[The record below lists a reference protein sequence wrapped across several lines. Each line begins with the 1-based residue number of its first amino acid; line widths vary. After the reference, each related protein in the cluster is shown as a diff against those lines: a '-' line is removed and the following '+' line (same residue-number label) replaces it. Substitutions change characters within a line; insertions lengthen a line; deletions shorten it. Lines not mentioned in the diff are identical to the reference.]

1 MIPAIADQRALRLL
15 VVIASY
21 GTANNAYLDR
31 VIKEYQSMS
40 FDVDLVI
47 ISNIDK
53 KPAAGI
59 ECVVGLPNKNPWS
72 LPFAHKEL
80 FAARVDQYDL
90 FIYSEDDILIT
101 ERNIGAFLDVTS
113 VLNEDE
119 VAGLMLVEKASSG
132 ELNYP
137 QAHGSFHWDCTS
149 VKIRGNYYLAH
160 FTNEHAASYVLTQQ
174 QLARAIASG
183 GFLVGT
189 HEGKYDL
196 PCTAATD
203 PYTQCGFKKLIPIS
217 HIDDFSAHHLPNKYI
232 NRLGVDRSQLDAQLS
247 VLMQIA
253 REGISAVPLF
263 SAETRLWHSMY
274 SKDYYEPARDEVL
287 SGVPKSATVLSI
299 GSCSAANE
307 RRLLERGNRVV
318 AVPLDPVVG
327 NGLAQLGAEVVLGD
341 VTTARAKI
349 AAERFDRLL
358 FVDVLQFVRDPAHL
372 LRQFADLLAPNGRVI
387 ICAPNRPSLRYAWE
401 CVKSGNVLRR
411 WGSFEAVGIHDTTS
425 GKIQRWCAQ
434 AGLAIEKIEKRAP
447 HRTSPMLEFL
457 SPILAPDLVATARR
471 SESRRPLIY
480 EDRGVEHMGV
490 SRRSVVQ

>member
-1 MIPAIADQRALRLL
+1 MIPGIADRKALRLL

-21 GTANNAYLDR
+21 GTANDAYLDR
-31 VIKEYQSMS
+31 VIREYRSMS
-40 FDVDLVI
+40 FDVDIMI

-53 KPAAGI
+53 KPAAEI
-59 ECVVGLPNKNPWS
+59 ECIVGLPNKNPWS
-72 LPFAHKEL
+72 LPFVHKEL

-90 FIYSEDDILIT
+90 FIYSEDDILVT
-101 ERNIGAFLDVTS
+101 ERNIRAVLDVTA
-113 VLNEDE
+113 VLVEGE
-119 VAGLMLVEKASSG
+119 VAGWMLVERASNG

-149 VKIRGNYYLAH
+149 VRSRGPYLLAH
-160 FTNEHAASYVLTQQ
+160 FTNEHAASYMLTQQ

-183 GFLVGT
+183 GFLVAP

-203 PYTQCGFKKLIPIS
+203 PFTQCGFKKLIPIS

-232 NRLGVDRSQLDAQLS
+232 NRLGVDRKQLDAQLS

-253 REGISAVPLF
+253 REGNTVIPLF
-263 SAETRLWHSMY
+263 GAETRLWHSMY

-287 SGVPKSATVLSI
+287 SGVPEKAAVLSI

-307 RRLLERGNRVV
+307 RRLLQRGNRVV

-327 NGLAQLGAEVVLGD
+327 NGLAELGAEVVLGD
-341 VTTARAKI
+341 VITARAKI
-349 AAERFDRLL
+349 ATERFDRLL

-372 LRQFADLLAPNGRVI
+372 LRLFADLLAPDGRVI

-401 CVKSGNVLRR
+401 CARSSNVFRR
-411 WGSFEAVGIHDTTS
+411 WGSFDSVGIHDTTV
-425 GKIQRWCAQ
+425 GKLRTWCAQ
-434 AGLAIEKIEKRAP
+434 AGLAIEKIERCAP
-447 HRTSPMLEFL
+447 DRVSPTFRFL
-457 SPILAPDLVATARR
+457 SPILASDLVATATRR
-471 SESRRPLIY
+471 GSRKPSAR
-480 EDRGVEHMGV
+480 EARGMEQMEV
-490 SRRSVVQ
+490 SGGSAVQ

>member
-1 MIPAIADQRALRLL
+1 MSSGIADRKALRLL
-15 VVIASY
+15 VVIASF

-31 VIKEYQSMS
+31 VIKEYRSMS
-40 FDVDLVI
+40 FDVDIAI

-53 KPAAGI
+53 RPAPGI
-59 ECVVGLPNKNPWS
+59 ECIVGLPNRNPWS

-80 FAARVDQYDL
+80 FATRVDRYDL

-101 ERNIGAFLDVTS
+101 ERNIRAFLDVTS

-119 VAGLMLVEKASSG
+119 VAGLMLVEKAPNG

-149 VKIRGNYYLAH
+149 VRIRGNYCLAH

-174 QLARAIASG
+174 QLAKAIASG
-183 GFLVGT
+183 GFVVGP

-217 HIDDFSAHHLPNKYI
+217 NIDDFSAHHLPNKYI
-232 NRLGVDRSQLDAQLS
+232 NRLGVDRRQLDAQIS

-253 REGISAVPLF
+253 RDEHNAVPLF
-263 SAETRLWHSMY
+263 SAETRLWHGMY
-274 SKDYYEPARDEVL
+274 SKDYYAPARDEVL
-287 SGVPKSATVLSI
+287 SGVPKTAAVLSI
-299 GSCSAANE
+299 GSCSAASE

-318 AVPLDPVVG
+318 VVPIDPVVG
-327 NGLAQLGAEVVLGD
+327 SGLAQLGAEVVLGD
-341 VTTARAKI
+341 VMTARTKI

-358 FVDVLQFVRDPAHL
+358 FLDVLQFVRDPAHL
-372 LRQFADLLAPNGRVI
+372 LGLFADLLAPNGKVI
-387 ICAPNRPSLRYAWE
+387 ISAPNRPSLRYVWE
-401 CVKSGNVLRR
+401 CARTGNVLRR
-411 WGSFEAVGIHDTTS
+411 WGSFEAAGIHDTTT
-425 GKIQRWCAQ
+425 GKIQRWCAR
-434 AGLAIEKIEKRAP
+434 AGLAIEKIERRAP
-447 HRTSPMLEFL
+447 HRASPKWKFL
-457 SPILAPDLVATARR
+457 SHVLAPDLVVTATRC
-471 SESRRPLIY
+471 ESRKPSLC
-480 EDRGVEHMGV
+480 EDRGMEQMEV

>member
-1 MIPAIADQRALRLL
+1 MIPGIADQKASRLL

-31 VIKEYQSMS
+31 VIQEYRSMS
-40 FDVDLVI
+40 FDVDIVI

-53 KPAAGI
+53 KSAADI

-80 FAARVDQYDL
+80 FAARADQYDL

-101 ERNIGAFLDVTS
+101 ERNIRAFLDVTS

-119 VAGLMLVEKASSG
+119 VAGWMLVERASNG

-137 QAHGSFHWDCTS
+137 QAHGSFHWDCTA
-149 VKIRGNYYLAH
+149 VKTRGNYHLAH
-160 FTNEHAASYVLTQQ
+160 FTNEHAASYMLTRQ

-183 GFLVGT
+183 GFLVGP

-203 PYTQCGFKKLIPIS
+203 PFTQCGFRKLIPIS

-232 NRLGVDRSQLDAQLS
+232 NRLGVDRRQLDAQLS

-253 REGISAVPLF
+253 REGNNAVPLF
-263 SAETRLWHSMY
+263 SAETRLWHGMY

-287 SGVPKSATVLSI
+287 SAVPQSAAVLSI

-318 AVPLDPVVG
+318 TIPLDPVVG
-327 NGLAQLGAEVVLGD
+327 SGLAQLGAEVVLGD
-341 VTTARAKI
+341 VITARSKI

-358 FVDVLQFVRDPAHL
+358 FVDVLQFIRDPAHL
-372 LRQFADLLAPNGRVI
+372 LKLFADLLAPDGRVI

-401 CVKSGNVLRR
+401 CAKSSSVFRR
-411 WGSFEAVGIHDTTS
+411 WGSFDAVGIHDTTTR
-425 GKIQRWCAQ
+425 KIQRWCAQ
-434 AGLAIEKIEKRAP
+434 AGLAIEKVERRAP
-447 HRTSPMLEFL
+447 HRAGLKLKFL
-457 SPILAPDLVATARR
+457 SSVLAPDLVATATRR
-471 SESRRPLIY
+471 ESLRPFLRKDHGM
-480 EDRGVEHMGV
+480 EQMEV

>member
-1 MIPAIADQRALRLL
+1 MISGIAHQKALRLL

-31 VIKEYQSMS
+31 VIKEYRSMS

-53 KPAAGI
+53 KPAPDI
-59 ECVVGLPNKNPWS
+59 ECIVGLPNKNPWS

-80 FAARVDQYDL
+80 FAGRVDQYDL

-101 ERNIGAFLDVTS
+101 ERNIRSFLDVTL

-119 VAGLMLVEKASSG
+119 VAGLMLVEKAPSG

-149 VKIRGNYYLAH
+149 VKIRGDYYLAH
-160 FTNEHAASYVLTQQ
+160 FTNEHAASYLLTQQ

-183 GFLVGT
+183 GFLVGP

-217 HIDDFSAHHLPNKYI
+217 NIDDFSAQHLPNKYI
-232 NRLGVDRSQLDAQLS
+232 NRLGIDRHQLDSQLS

-253 REGISAVPLF
+253 RGGKNAAPLF
-263 SAETRLWHSMY
+263 SVETRLWHNMY
-274 SKDYYEPARDEVL
+274 SKDYYGPARDEVL
-287 SGVPKSATVLSI
+287 SGVPKSAAVLSI

-341 VTTARAKI
+341 VLTARAKI
-349 AAERFDRLL
+349 EAERFDRLL

-372 LRQFADLLAPNGRVI
+372 LRLFVDLLAPDGRVI
-387 ICAPNRPSLRYAWE
+387 ISTPNRPSVRYTWE
-401 CVKSGNVLRR
+401 CAKTSNVFQR
-411 WGSFEAVGIHDTTS
+411 WGSFEAVGIHNTTA
-425 GKIQRWCAQ
+425 GKIQSWCAR
-434 AGLAIEKIEKRAP
+434 AGLAIERIERCAP
-447 HRTSPMLEFL
+447 HPTGPMLQLL
-457 SPILAPDLVATARR
+457 SPILAPDLVATATRR
-471 SESRRPLIY
+471 ESRKPFFG
-480 EDRGVEHMGV
+480 EDHGMGQMEV

>member
-1 MIPAIADQRALRLL
+1 MISRIADQKALRLL

-21 GTANNAYLDR
+21 GTANNTYLDR

-40 FDVDLVI
+40 FDVDVII

-59 ECVVGLPNKNPWS
+59 QCVVGLPNKNPWS

-101 ERNIGAFLDVTS
+101 ERNIRAFLDVTS

-119 VAGLMLVEKASSG
+119 VAGLMLVEKASNG

-160 FTNEHAASYVLTQQ
+160 FTNEHAASYVLTRQ
-174 QLARAIASG
+174 QLVRAIASG
-183 GFLVGT
+183 GFVVGP
-189 HEGKYDL
+189 HQGKYDL

-217 HIDDFSAHHLPNKYI
+217 NIDDFSAHHLPNKYI
-232 NRLGVDRSQLDAQLS
+232 NRLGVDRQQLDAQLS

-253 REGISAVPLF
+253 REGNNAVPLF
-263 SAETRLWHSMY
+263 SVETRLWHSMY
-274 SKDYYEPARDEVL
+274 SKDYYEPAREEVL
-287 SGVPKSATVLSI
+287 SGVPKNAAVLSI

-341 VTTARAKI
+341 VLTARAKI
-349 AAERFDRLL
+349 AAERFNRLL

-372 LRQFADLLAPNGRVI
+372 LRLFVDLLAPDGRVI
-387 ICAPNRPSLRYAWE
+387 ISAPNRPSLRYAWE
-401 CVKSGNVLRR
+401 CAKTSNVFQR
-411 WGSFEAVGIHDTTS
+411 WGSFEAVGIHNTTI
-425 GKIQRWCAQ
+425 GKIQGWCAR
-434 AGLAIEKIEKRAP
+434 AGLAIEKIERRAP
-447 HRTSPMLEFL
+447 HRSGPMLQLL
-457 SPILAPDLVATARR
+457 SPILAPDLVVTATRRESLKPFAR
-471 SESRRPLIY
+471 ENHGM
-480 EDRGVEHMGV
+480 EQMEV
-490 SRRSVVQ
+490 SRGSVVQ

>member
-1 MIPAIADQRALRLL
+1 MISGTADQKALRLL

-21 GTANNAYLDR
+21 GTANSAYLDR
-31 VIKEYQSMS
+31 VISEYQSMS
-40 FDVDLVI
+40 FDVDVVI

-53 KPAAGI
+53 KPAADI

-80 FAARVDQYDL
+80 FAARADQYDL

-101 ERNIGAFLDVTS
+101 ERNIRAFLDVTS

-119 VAGLMLVEKASSG
+119 VAGLMLVEKASNG

-183 GFLVGT
+183 GFLVGP

-217 HIDDFSAHHLPNKYI
+217 NIDDFSAHHLPNKYI
-232 NRLGVDRSQLDAQLS
+232 NRLGVDRQQLDAQLS

-253 REGISAVPLF
+253 REGNNAVPLF
-263 SAETRLWHSMY
+263 SAETKLWHSMY

-287 SGVPKSATVLSI
+287 SGVPKSAAVLSI
-299 GSCSAANE
+299 GSCSATNE

-341 VTTARAKI
+341 VLTVRAKM

-358 FVDVLQFVRDPAHL
+358 LVDVLQFVRDPVHL
-372 LRQFADLLAPNGRVI
+372 LRLLVDLLAPDGRVI
-387 ICAPNRPSLRYAWE
+387 ISVPNRPSLRYAWE
-401 CVKSGNVLRR
+401 CAKTSNVFQH
-411 WGSFEAVGIHDTTS
+411 WGSFEAVGIHNTTA
-425 GKIQRWCAQ
+425 GKIQGWCAG
-434 AGLAIEKIEKRAP
+434 AGLAIEKIERCAP
-447 HRTSPMLEFL
+447 HRISPMLQLL
-457 SPILAPDLVATARR
+457 SPIIASNLVATATRQ
-471 SESRRPLIY
+471 ESRKRFFR
-480 EDRGVEHMGV
+480 EDHGMEQMEV
-490 SRRSVVQ
+490 SRGSVVQ

>member
-1 MIPAIADQRALRLL
+1 MTSGIADRKAFRLL

-31 VIKEYQSMS
+31 VIREYRSMS
-40 FDVDLVI
+40 FDVDIII

-53 KPAAGI
+53 RPAADI
-59 ECVVGLPNKNPWS
+59 DCIVGLPNRNPWS

-101 ERNIGAFLDVTS
+101 ERNIRAFLDVTS

-119 VAGLMLVEKASSG
+119 VAGLMLVEKASDG

-149 VKIRGNYYLAH
+149 VRIRGKYCLAQ
-160 FTNEHAASYVLTQQ
+160 FTNEHAASYLLTQQ

-183 GFLVGT
+183 GFLVGP

-232 NRLGVDRSQLDAQLS
+232 NRLGVDRHQLDAQLS

-253 REGISAVPLF
+253 REGSNAVPLF
-263 SAETRLWHSMY
+263 GAETRLWHSMY

-287 SGVPKSATVLSI
+287 SGIPESAAVLSI

-318 AVPLDPVVG
+318 AIPLDPVVG
-327 NGLAQLGAEVVLGD
+327 SGLGQLGAEVVSGD
-341 VTTARAKI
+341 IMTARAKI
-349 AAERFDRLL
+349 ATERFERLL

-372 LRQFADLLAPNGRVI
+372 LRLFADLLAPDGKVI

-401 CVKSGNVLRR
+401 CAKSTNVFRH
-411 WGSFEAVGIHDTTS
+411 WGTFEAVGIHDTTI

-434 AGLAIEKIEKRAP
+434 AGLAIEKIERRAP
-447 HRTSPMLEFL
+447 KRTSPMLQLL
-457 SPILAPDLVATARR
+457 SPILAPDLIVTAKRH
-471 SESRRPLIY
+471 EAWKPFFCGGH
-480 EDRGVEHMGV
+480 EMEQMEV
-490 SRRSVVQ
+490 SRRSAAQ

>member
-1 MIPAIADQRALRLL
+1 MTSGIAERKSLRLL

-31 VIKEYQSMS
+31 VIQEYRSMS
-40 FDVDLVI
+40 FDVDIVI

-53 KPAAGI
+53 RPAADV
-59 ECVVGLPNKNPWS
+59 ECIVGLPNKNPWS
-72 LPFAHKEL
+72 LPFAHKEQ
-80 FAARVDQYDL
+80 FVARADQYDI

-101 ERNIGAFLDVTS
+101 EKNIRAFLDVTS
-113 VLNEDE
+113 VLHEDE
-119 VAGLMLVEKASSG
+119 VAGLMLVEQASSG

-149 VKIRGNYYLAH
+149 VKIRGDYCLAQ
-160 FTNEHAASYVLTQQ
+160 FTNEHAASYILTQQ

-183 GFLVGT
+183 GFLVGP

-217 HIDDFSAHHLPNKYI
+217 NIDDFSAHHLPNKYI
-232 NRLGVDRSQLDAQLS
+232 NRLGVDRQQLDAQLS

-253 REGISAVPLF
+253 REGSNAVPLF
-263 SAETRLWHSMY
+263 SAETRLWHGMY

-287 SGVPKSATVLSI
+287 SGVPEGAVVLSI

-307 RRLLERGNRVV
+307 RRLLERGHRVV

-327 NGLAQLGAEVVLGD
+327 SGLAQFGAEVVLGD
-341 VTTARAKI
+341 VTTAPAKI
-349 AAERFDRLL
+349 AAEHFDRLL
-358 FVDVLQFVRDPAHL
+358 YVDVLQFVRDPAYL
-372 LRQFADLLAPNGRVI
+372 LRLFSGLLAPDGKVI

-401 CVKSGNVLRR
+401 CAKSGKVLRP
-411 WGSFEAVGIHDTTS
+411 WGTFEAVGIHDTTI
-425 GKIQRWCAQ
+425 GRIQRWCAE
-434 AGLAIEKIEKRAP
+434 AGLVIEKIERCGPKR
-447 HRTSPMLEFL
+447 TGPMLQLL
-457 SPILAPDLVATARR
+457 SPILATDLIVTAKRH
-471 SESRRPLIY
+471 EAWKPFF
-480 EDRGVEHMGV
+480 RGGHEMERMEV
-490 SRRSVVQ
+490 SRRSVAQ